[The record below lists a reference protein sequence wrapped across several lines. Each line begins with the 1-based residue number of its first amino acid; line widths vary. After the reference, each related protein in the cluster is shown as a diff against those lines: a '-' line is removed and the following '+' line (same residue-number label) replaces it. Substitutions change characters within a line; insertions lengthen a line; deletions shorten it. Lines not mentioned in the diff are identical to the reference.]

1 MVYLFQLVIAG
12 EVENLAQTRKDA
24 KSFIFAFMLLRPPSL
39 QKGDSVYI
47 LSTAKKIS
55 NEEIT
60 SAVETYKSWGLNV
73 VIGKTIGA
81 EQNQFAGEDVLRKQ
95 DFQHALDNANIK
107 AIVCARGGY
116 GTVRMM
122 DDLNFDEFMKHPKW
136 IVGFSDVTY
145 LHTHI
150 SNNIGTMGLHAQ
162 MPIQMLNSTIE
173 ANETLRKEL
182 FGEKNEYIIAPHE
195 LNREGEAEGILI
207 GGNLSILYSIT
218 GTRSGMNTDR
228 KILFLEDLDE
238 YLYHIDRMMMNLKRS
253 GKLHG
258 LTGLI
263 VGGFTDMHDNK
274 IPFGKTAYEIILE
287 HVVEYKFPVCFNFPA
302 GHINDNRAL
311 VIGKTYKMQVCKDSV
326 KVF

>member
-1 MVYLFQLVIAG
+1 
-12 EVENLAQTRKDA
+12 
-24 KSFIFAFMLLRPPSL
+24 MLLRPPSL
-39 QKGDSVYI
+39 QNGDSVYI

-55 NEEIT
+55 SEEI
-60 SAVETYKSWGLNV
+60 SCAVKTFKNWGLNV
-73 VIGKTIGA
+73 VTGKTIGA
-81 EQNQFAGEDVLRKQ
+81 ELNQFAGEDALRRE
-95 DFQHALDNANIK
+95 DFQHALDDANIK
-107 AIVCARGGY
+107 AIICARGGY

-136 IVGFSDVTY
+136 IVGFSDITF

-150 SNNIGTMGLHAQ
+150 SNNIGIMGLHAH
-162 MPIQMLNSTIE
+162 MPIQFEKSTPEGI
-173 ANETLRKEL
+173 ETLRKEL

-258 LTGLI
+258 LAGLI
-263 VGGFTDMHDNK
+263 VGGFTDMHDNQ
-274 IPFGKTAYEIILE
+274 IPFGKNAYEIISE
-287 HVVEYKFPVCFNFPA
+287 HVSEYGFPVCFNFPA
-302 GHINDNRAL
+302 GHIYDNRAL
-311 VIGKTYKMQVCKDSV
+311 VIGKTYKLKVGKDSV

>member
-1 MVYLFQLVIAG
+1 
-12 EVENLAQTRKDA
+12 
-24 KSFIFAFMLLRPPSL
+24 MLLRPSSL
-39 QKGDSVYI
+39 KAGDTICI

-55 NEEIT
+55 NQEI
-60 SAVETYKSWGLNV
+60 SCAVEYFTQWGLKV
-73 VIGKTIGA
+73 AVGKTIGA
-81 EQNQFAGEDVLRKQ
+81 EQNQFAGPDELRRQ
-95 DFQHALDNANIK
+95 DFQAALDDKNVR
-107 AIVCARGGY
+107 AIICARGGY

-150 SNNIGTMGLHAQ
+150 SNNIGIMGLHAQ
-162 MPIQMLNSTIE
+162 MPVQFEQSTPE
-173 ANETLRKEL
+173 AIETLRKEL
-182 FGEKNEYIIAPHE
+182 FGEKNEYSIEPHE
-195 LNREGEAEGILI
+195 LNRTGNSEGILI

-218 GTRSGMNTDR
+218 GTKSGMNTDR

-258 LTGLI
+258 LAGLV

-274 IPFGKTAYEIILE
+274 IPFGKSAYEIIAE
-287 HVVEYKFPVCFNFPA
+287 HVSDFNFPVCFNFPA
-302 GHINDNRAL
+302 GHVTDNRAL
-311 VIGKTYKMQVCKDSV
+311 VIGKKYSLHVGTDSV
-326 KVF
+326 KLF